1 MNKDRTCAKLDVN
14 RDSINIVGMANK
26 LSEIFKDPCNW
37 INYRLQIRNR
47 DKLYQMARFQNIT
60 YIQDYL
66 DVTKAIQATD
76 TFWVKTRPDDCWDKV
91 SPYRNRISR
100 IAASIAIDGLDHAYQ
115 PVLRTPQPQYTIAG
129 QADKCIKRL
138 DGKTGLYLLKSCGQI
153 GWREPNVVRPYQEL
167 CAQQVEELL
176 GFRRYTDYT
185 VVEKDTAGGVK
196 PYSICKLFTN
206 EDQSLIDFQ
215 DQKFGQMNIK
225 QTLQFLKDSGK
236 VEQLQTLK
244 DMLLLDQLI
253 LNYDRHT
260 GNIGYLY
267 QPDSFK
273 ILELAPIF
281 DNDCGFGATEQIRGL
296 QFEEAYNNIIKTKKP
311 KTGTW
316 EFDEQAL
323 AVTQVDMYKKLK
335 QTGHISLDFHGLN
348 KPSKERQD
356 FMEWL
361 VNKRRDTIIKL
372 IEDKYNIHN

>member
-1 MNKDRTCAKLDVN
+1 MNKDRTCAKLDVT
-14 RDSINIVGMANK
+14 RDSINIIGMANK
-26 LSEIFKDPCNW
+26 LSEIFKDPCSW

-60 YIQDYL
+60 YVQDYL

-76 TFWVKTRPDDCWDKV
+76 TFWVKTRPDDCWDNV

-100 IAASIAIDGLDHAYQ
+100 IAASIAIDGLDHRYQ

-185 VVEKDTAGGVK
+185 VVEKNTADGVK

-260 GNIGYLY
+260 GNLGYLY

-296 QFEEAYNNIIKTKKP
+296 QFEEAYNNIIKTKKT

-323 AVTQVDMYKKLK
+323 AVTQSDMYKKLK
-335 QTGHISLDFHGLN
+335 QTGHIGLDFHGLS

-372 IEDKYNIHN
+372 IEDKYNIHK

>member
-60 YIQDYL
+60 YVQDYL
-66 DVTKAIQATD
+66 DITKAIQATD

-138 DGKTGLYLLKSCGQI
+138 DGKIGLYLLKSCGQI

-176 GFRRYTDYT
+176 GFKRYTDYT

-215 DQKFGQMNIK
+215 DQRFGQMNIK

-267 QPDSFK
+267 QSDSFK
-273 ILELAPIF
+273 LLELAPIF

-335 QTGHISLDFHGLN
+335 QTGHIRLDFHGLN

-361 VNKRRDTIIKL
+361 VNKRRDTIINL

>member
-60 YIQDYL
+60 YVQDYL
-66 DVTKAIQATD
+66 DITKAIQATD

-167 CAQQVEELL
+167 CAQQVEAML
-176 GFRRYTDYT
+176 GFKRYTDYT
-185 VVEKDTAGGVK
+185 VVEKDTADGVK

-281 DNDCGFGATEQIRGL
+281 DNDCGFGATEQIGGL

-335 QTGHISLDFHGLN
+335 QMGHIRLDFHGLN
-348 KPSKERQD
+348 KPSKERQG